1 MPGALRSRLPLLAA
15 ALAVI
20 VLLAWWLWP
29 SAAAAPPAP
38 PPVPVGLAT
47 VEQRDVPQW
56 TKGIGSV
63 ESLHAVTLRP
73 QVEGVLAE
81 VRFREGQDVRRGDL
95 LARIDDREY
104 AAALLRAEADLASNR
119 AQLVAAEQDLER
131 YRKLLEEEA
140 ISLQTVEQQTA
151 TTARLRAAVKSSEA
165 AVATAQV
172 QLSYTRITAPVG
184 GRVGLR
190 RVDPGNLVRTSDAEG
205 LVTVTQ
211 LDPIS
216 VIFSLPQEQLSRL
229 HPLLQGEAAQVT
241 ALDRDNGTALAQG
254 RLATVDNQVDPATG
268 MVRLR
273 AEFANKDGRLWPGQF
288 VAISLRTGAQPAALV
303 VPTQAVRQ
311 GLKGP
316 FAFRVRDD
324 KAELVPL
331 EVAYQDDEIAIIAK
345 GLAAGDRIVID
356 GHSRLKPGTA
366 VKAAENKAG
375 GGA

>member
-1 MPGALRSRLPLLAA
+1 MPGALRSRLPIVAA
-15 ALAVI
+15 ALVVI

-56 TKGIGSV
+56 VRGIGSV

-81 VRFREGQDVRRGDL
+81 VRFREGQDVRRGEL

-104 AAALLRAEADLASNR
+104 AAALLRAQADLASNR
-119 AQLVAAEQDLER
+119 AQLVAGEQDLAR
-131 YRKLLEEEA
+131 YRTLLEEEA

-151 TTARLRAAVKSSEA
+151 ATARLQAAVKSSEA
-165 AVATAQV
+165 ALATAQV
-172 QLSYTRITAPVG
+172 QLSYTRITAPVS

-190 RVDPGNLVRTSDAEG
+190 RVDPGNLVRTSDTEG

-229 HPLLQGEAAQVT
+229 HPLLQGEVAPVT
-241 ALDRDNGTALAQG
+241 AFDRDNGTALAQG
-254 RLATVDNQVDPATG
+254 RLATVDNQVDPTTG

-311 GLKGP
+311 GLKGS
-316 FAFRVRDD
+316 FAFRVRED

-331 EVAYQDDEIAIIAK
+331 EVGYQDDEIAIIAK
-345 GLAAGDRIVID
+345 GLAAGDRIVVD

>member
-1 MPGALRSRLPLLAA
+1 MPGALRSRLPILVA
-15 ALAVI
+15 ALALLA
-20 VLLAWWLWP
+20 LLAWWLWP
-29 SAAAAPPAP
+29 KPPAAPSAP

-56 TKGIGSV
+56 VRGIGSV

-81 VRFREGQDVRRGDL
+81 VRFREGQDVRRGEL

-119 AQLVAAEQDLER
+119 AQLVAGEQDLAR
-131 YRKLLEEEA
+131 YRALLEEEA
-140 ISLQTVEQQTA
+140 VSQQTVEQQTA
-151 TTARLRAAVKSSEA
+151 TTERLRAAVKASEA

-190 RVDPGNLVRTSDAEG
+190 RVDPGNLVRTGDTEG

-229 HPLLQGEAAQVT
+229 HPLLKGEAAEVT
-241 ALDRDNGTALAQG
+241 AYDRDNGTALAQG
-254 RLATVDNQVDPATG
+254 RLATVDNQVDPASG

-273 AEFANKDGRLWPGQF
+273 AEFANQDGKLWPGQF
-288 VAISLRTGAQPAALV
+288 VAMRLRIGAQPAALV

-331 EVAYQDDEIAIIAK
+331 EVGYQDDEIAIITK
-345 GLAAGDRIVID
+345 GLGAGDRIVVD

-366 VKAAENKAG
+366 VRDAAAKTG